1 VLITDKQNKNIE
13 LTIVKG
19 KKKDKK
25 KTLKILDIEKKFR
38 KTLILEKQSK
48 IYQSQ

>member
-25 KTLKILDIEKKFR
+25 KTLKILDIEKK
-38 KTLILEKQSK
+38 I
-48 IYQSQ
+48 